1 MAIARNNNLSKSAK
15 FFDSDG
21 ALNLVEGSN
30 ITITK
35 NANAGTITIASTAS
49 GGGGSGTVDSA
60 FVTGLPVSTFTND
73 VQYLDSTTVQGVI
86 DATYIQANQTTYNT
100 ADFPDSAGVIALISA
115 NETTYTNVSEFIN
128 DANYLDSTTVQGV
141 IDQTYVRNNQI
152 TYNTSDFVDSAYVTT
167 QINNLIGSAPGTLDT
182 LEEIANALNNDSDA
196 YGSLV
201 ALINGMADSDW
212 VQSLPVSTFT
222 NDANYLDSTT
232 AVSVITAKEANAF
245 GNIAITGQTTVTAD
259 NANDTLNLVGNNGI
273 RIITDAGGNEID
285 ISFVNSANYLDSTT
299 VLDVVDAT
307 YIQANQTTYTNVS
320 EFTNDANYISTGD
333 SASLSELTVTGNLTG
348 NSLRADN

>member
-232 AVSVITAKEANAF
+232 VQGV
-245 GNIAITGQTTVTAD
+245 
-259 NANDTLNLVGNNGI
+259 
-273 RIITDAGGNEID
+273 
-285 ISFVNSANYLDSTT
+285 VNSAY
-299 VLDVVDAT
+299 VQAQQIT
-307 YIQANQTTYTNVS
+307 YNTSN
-320 EFTNDANYISTGD
+320 FTD
-333 SASLSELTVTGNLTG
+333 SAFVTGLPV
-348 NSLRADN
+348 S